1 MCQKNCLL
9 REDILK
15 IFFYNSVLPHPNLGQ
30 KTWMPHIS
38 VETNVPNNKSEWL
51 EPVDDK
57 TFAEAK

>member
-1 MCQKNCLL
+1 MCQKKLPSA
-9 REDILK
+9 RRYSED
-15 IFFYNSVLPHPNLGQ
+15 FFYNSVLPHPNLGQ